1 MSGRGA
7 GGRWAWWGV
16 FAAIPVLV
24 VTFHWSAARPGM
36 AFSGSD
42 LRYFFYGVRE
52 AVATALRHGELPLWQ
67 RGFYMGYP
75 LVADPQAAVF
85 APTTWLTLPWDAPRA
100 LTLATLLHLTI
111 AGWGMAA
118 WMRLRALSPA
128 SGLLAAV
135 LFALGAKQTVHVIHW
150 NFAATT
156 AFWPW
161 MLAGLEGFAV
171 QRRSRWLLVA
181 AVATALSWL
190 GGSPQMA
197 HFGCLVA
204 GLYALRVAVDLW
216 PVRRADAAW
225 AVAAVPIGFV
235 LAAVM
240 VLPTLELSRMGPRSV
255 VVDYAF
261 VTSWRW
267 PDAWGLALFVLPRA
281 WVDGRWGL
289 NLWEATG
296 YVGIP
301 ALALAVAAPPRRRGV
316 VLFTVLALLGPWLA
330 LGEKAPLQ
338 LHRILY
344 EVLPGY
350 GSFRVP
356 TRGLLVTAFAVALLA
371 AEGLEALRRDP
382 TRARLSRSLG
392 VFLAVAAVALLLPR
406 LPGFPFDPVAARKT
420 AWFAVGIATLGVA
433 WLAAVSRGMR
443 GALAGVA
450 MVALA
455 FYDPWYLF
463 SRFNDVSSASTER
476 PGLVDFAPYVPAAPE
491 PRRVG
496 VVAKW
501 GASINAPLRNGWEG
515 TMGYGPMSVSRVR
528 ELLEGTRR
536 DEVVRLGA
544 MDGDATFPSA
554 DPTSRLWPLLATPI
568 VISDRPE
575 LPLARFFVGKRE
587 WENRMVGY
595 HAPALP
601 RVFWTGSWEVAP
613 DAEVTGPLLR
623 AAAGDRAVLAEPPA
637 GLPPPGAP
645 EGPVAAER
653 VRVDGP
659 SLEARVVA
667 PRDGLAVILDP
678 FYPGWTATVD
688 GRPVP
693 ILRADFAFQAV
704 PVPAGTHEL
713 RLTYRN
719 RWVGIGAAVSA
730 TTLALLLAALALRSR
745 RVHRGPGGS
754 PARA

>member
-1 MSGRGA
+1 VNPEERN
-7 GGRWAWWGV
+7 GRWAWWGV
-16 FAAIPVLV
+16 FVAVPVLV
-24 VTFHWSAARPGM
+24 VAFHWTAARPGM
-36 AFSGSD
+36 AFCGSD
-42 LRYFFYGVRE
+42 LRYFFFGVRE

-67 RGFYMGYP
+67 RGFYLGYP

-118 WMRLRALSPA
+118 WMRLRGLAPA

-161 MLAGLEGFAV
+161 MLAGLDGFAA
-171 QRRSRWLLVA
+171 QRRSRWLLVT
-181 AVATALSWL
+181 AVATAFAWL

-197 HFGCLVA
+197 HFGCVVA
-204 GLYALRVAVDLW
+204 GLYALRIAVDLW

-225 AVAAVPIGFV
+225 AVAIVPIGFV
-235 LAAVM
+235 LAAVL
-240 VLPTLELSRMGPRSV
+240 VLPTLELTRMGPRSV
-255 VVDYAF
+255 VVDYSF

-267 PDAWGLALFVLPRA
+267 PDAWGLALYVLPHA
-281 WVDGRWGL
+281 YGDGRWGL

-301 ALALAVAAPPRRRGV
+301 ALALAAAAPARRRGV
-316 VLFTVLALLGPWLA
+316 ILFAVLALLGPWLA
-330 LGEKAPLQ
+330 LGEAAPLH
-338 LHRILY
+338 LHWLFY
-344 EVLPGY
+344 KLLPGY

-356 TRGLLVTAFAVALLA
+356 TRGLLVTAFTVALLA

-382 TRARLSRSLG
+382 ARARLARSLG
-392 VFLAVAAVALLLPR
+392 VLAAVAVLALLLPR
-406 LPGFPFDPVAARKT
+406 LPGFPFDPASTQRT
-420 AWFAVGIATLGVA
+420 AWFALMVAALGGLWVA
-433 WLAAVSRGMR
+433 AAWRGLR
-443 GALAGVA
+443 GAVAGAA

-455 FYDPWYLF
+455 FYEPWYLF
-463 SRFNDVSSASTER
+463 SRFNDVSPAESER
-476 PGLVDFAPYVPAAPE
+476 PALHDFARFVPSAPS

-501 GASINAPLRNGWEG
+501 GGSINSPLRNGWEG
-515 TMGYGPMSVSRVR
+515 TMGYGPMSIQRVR

-568 VISDRPE
+568 VVSDRPQPA
-575 LPLARFFVGKRE
+575 LTRFFVGKRE
-587 WENRMVGY
+587 WEHPLTGF

-613 DAEVTGPLLR
+613 DVEVTGPLLR
-623 AAAGDRAVLAEPPA
+623 AAGGDRAVLAEPPA

-645 EGPVAAER
+645 EGPLAAEGI
-653 VRVDGP
+653 RVDGP
-659 SLEARVVA
+659 SLRATVIA

-688 GRPVP
+688 GKPAP

-704 PVPAGTHEL
+704 PVGPGTHEL

-719 RWVGIGAAVSA
+719 RWVTLGAVVSLG
-730 TTLALLLAALALRSR
+730 TLALLVGGLALRSR
-745 RVHRGPGGS
+745 HVRRETS
-754 PARA
+754 PAAPA